1 MEVTKS
7 DSSGSIKRSQGKF
20 QSFSQNLSG
29 FLYDPLLEQIGKT
42 KVVCTIGPASW
53 HYEGLAE
60 LLRAGM
66 CCARL
71 NFSHGDHAGH
81 QKVIDT
87 FRKVLADTGLTC
99 ALMLDTKGPEIR
111 TKALKPNPQR
121 DGKSEW
127 LIESGNP
134 FVFRI
139 DEAAGD
145 SESVGL
151 TYANIGKVLSA
162 GDTILVDDGLLGFI
176 VDKVVDGN
184 VHCTASNGGLLGTHK
199 GVNLPGAIVDLPAVT
214 EKDKA
219 DIAFGVKN
227 KVDFIAASFIRN
239 RANVELIRGL
249 PGVKE
254 AKIKIISKIENAEGL
269 ENFREILEVTDGIM
283 VARGDLA
290 VEIPLE
296 KVPAAQKMMIRHCNW
311 AGKPVITATQ
321 MMESMTENP
330 RPTRAEV
337 TDVANAVFDGT
348 DCVMLSGE
356 SAKGKY
362 PTETVKTMY
371 KICKQAENGLNYRA
385 LYREMVDVAAE
396 LSKGKMNVSDS
407 VASSAVKTCIDVDAK
422 LIIGLTESGGMAQRL
437 SKYCPDV
444 PILAVTPN
452 AQVARQSLLLRA
464 VYPLLLDT
472 MSDPDKIKG
481 ALEYAKTKGWVE
493 KGDLVIVTSG
503 VLSGN
508 SGGTNAL
515 TVEIV
520 H

>member
-1 MEVTKS
+1 MQKS
-7 DSSGSIKRSQGKF
+7 ESNDNVGIKRGVGKF
-20 QSFSQNLSG
+20 TSFSTNLSG

-53 HYEGLAE
+53 SYDGLNK
-60 LLRAGM
+60 LLKAGM

-71 NFSHGDHAGH
+71 NFSHGDHKGH

-87 FRKVLADTGLTC
+87 FRKVVEDSGLSC

-111 TKALKPNPQR
+111 TKSLKPNPQR
-121 DGKSEW
+121 DNKSEW
-127 LIESGNP
+127 LVEAGLP
-134 FVFRI
+134 FIFRT
-139 DEAAGD
+139 DDAPGD
-145 SESVGL
+145 ASSVAT
-151 TYANIGKVLSA
+151 TYLNMAKFLVP

-176 VDKVVDGN
+176 VDKIDGGN
-184 VHCTASNGGLLGTHK
+184 IHCTASNGGLLGTHK
-199 GVNLPGAIVDLPAVT
+199 GVNLPGAVVDLPAVT

-239 RANVELIRGL
+239 KANVEEILNL
-249 PGVKE
+249 PGVRE
-254 AKIKIISKIENAEGL
+254 CGVKIISKIENAEGL
-269 ENFREILEVTDGIM
+269 ENFREILEITDGIM

-385 LYREMVDVAAE
+385 LYRNMVDAQIE
-396 LSKGKMNVSDS
+396 GGKRDVSDS

-422 LIIGLTESGGMAQRL
+422 LIIGLTESGNMAQRL
-437 SKYCPDV
+437 SMYCPDV

-452 AQVARQSLLLRA
+452 AQVARQCLLMRA
-464 VYPLLLDT
+464 VYPLLLQT
-472 MSDPDKIKG
+472 MSDTDKIKG
-481 ALEYAKTKGWVE
+481 AIDHAKKKGWVE
-493 KGDLVIVTSG
+493 KGDYVIVTSG

-508 SGGTNAL
+508 SGGTNAM

-520 H
+520 L